1 MGIALFWIG
10 ELSGEYFSLY
20 MSSWLILVGILWIHL
35 GWRKVRAFG
44 FPLLILL
51 AMFPLPH
58 FLYGKV
64 SFQLK
69 LFSSRLGVWVM
80 QAFGMSAYREGNLI
94 DLGFTQL
101 QVVDACSGL
110 RYLIP
115 LIVLGILVAYLFKG
129 AMWKKLVL
137 ILSTVPIAIFVNGLR
152 VASVGILYQYFG
164 RSVAEGF
171 FHDFSG
177 WVIFLVSFAMLLGIA
192 AVLKRDGVKGSDQ
205 NIEAESSKLKAESN
219 GEEMVGEEK
228 GISSVD
234 FEIQNPKFRYPESS
248 IQNRASRIEDLENGW
263 NG

>member
-1 MGIALFWIG
+1 MRTIIVTRPGNWARFGVYGLMLIGIYFSTYSWLIAEDWSRADYSASFLIPLVFVYLLWEKRDTISGIPSRPSWSGLWIFGLGIALFWIG

-69 LFSSRLGVWVM
+69 LISSRLGVWVM

-115 LIVLGILVAYLFKG
+115 LIVLGILMAYLFKG

-152 VASVGILYQYFG
+152 VASVGILYQHFG

-177 WVIFLVSFAMLLGIA
+177 
-192 AVLKRDGVKGSDQ
+192 
-205 NIEAESSKLKAESN
+205 
-219 GEEMVGEEK
+219 
-228 GISSVD
+228 
-234 FEIQNPKFRYPESS
+234 
-248 IQNRASRIEDLENGW
+248 
-263 NG
+263 